1 MTIEIKPAM
10 PKTLWPIAELV
21 PHSRTMLL
29 LDELVDYS
37 VDFLQAKIRI
47 KPDSLFINKQDEVP
61 AWVGIEYMAQAIA
74 AYAGVLAK
82 LNNEEIK
89 IGLLIGTRK
98 YKSEVPSFPLHS
110 ELNVKVAP
118 LHGEE
123 NGLGVFNCE
132 IFTDQPLVQ
141 ANLNVYQPK
150 DVSAF
155 LAGEKP

>member
-1 MTIEIKPAM
+1 MTIEPSQDLV
-10 PKTLWPIAELV
+10 KTLWPISELV
-21 PHSRTMLL
+21 PHARTMLL

-37 VDFLQAKIRI
+37 PEFLTARIRI
-47 KPDSLFINKQDEVP
+47 RPDSLFINKNDEVP
-61 AWVGIEYMAQAIA
+61 AWVGIEYMAQTIA

-98 YKSEVPSFPLHS
+98 YKSEVPAFPLHS
-110 ELNVKVAP
+110 ELEIKVAP
-118 LHGEE
+118 LHSEE
-123 NGLGVFNCE
+123 SGLGVFNCE
-132 IFTDQPLVQ
+132 IFSDRLLVQ